1 MKVQKKYFEAI
12 NNILTF
18 VSKLILR
25 RTRKNMQKKHF
36 LIILLIAACT
46 AMIAGCA
53 TKQLTKMEGSSAE
66 QNVSSAKQQNAG
78 ENAAMQQGNQ
88 ASGNSTIGYKS
99 TESKNAETSS
109 MNQKVSS
116 HLQDIHF
123 TFDSYV
129 IEPQYRNILTKDAD
143 YLMSNSRVNV
153 TIEGHCDERG
163 TSEYNM
169 ALGQHRADEVKKYLV
184 NLGVASK
191 SMTTVSYGKEK
202 PLDPEHNEEAWAK
215 NRRAHFEVN

>member
-1 MKVQKKYFEAI
+1 
-12 NNILTF
+12 
-18 VSKLILR
+18 
-25 RTRKNMQKKHF
+25 
-36 LIILLIAACT
+36 
-46 AMIAGCA
+46 
-53 TKQLTKMEGSSAE
+53 
-66 QNVSSAKQQNAG
+66 
-78 ENAAMQQGNQ
+78 MQQGNQ

-116 HLQDIHF
+116 HLQDVHF
-123 TFDSYV
+123 AFDSSA
-129 IEPQYRNILTKDAD
+129 IEPQYRNILRKDAD
-143 YLMSNSRVNV
+143 YLISNSRVKV

>member
-1 MKVQKKYFEAI
+1 
-12 NNILTF
+12 
-18 VSKLILR
+18 
-25 RTRKNMQKKHF
+25 MQKKHF
-36 LIILLIAACT
+36 IIILLIAACI

-53 TKQLTKMEGSSAE
+53 TKQLTKREGSSAE
-66 QNVSSAKQQNAG
+66 QNVSSVKQQNAG

-88 ASGNSTIGYKS
+88 AISNSTTGYKS

-116 HLQDIHF
+116 HLQDMHF
-123 TFDSYV
+123 AFDSFV
-129 IEPQYRNILTKDAD
+129 IEPQYRNILRKDAD
-143 YLMSNSRVNV
+143 YLISNSRVKV

-184 NLGVASK
+184 NLGVDGK
-191 SMTTVSYGKEK
+191 SMTTISYGKEK
-202 PLDPEHNEEAWAK
+202 PLDPGHDEDAWAK